1 MKMTYEEAREFIQEA
16 AKSGSVLGLVSIRR
30 LMEELGNI
38 QDTLPV
44 IHIAGTNGKGSVGAY
59 LAAVFQRAGLH
70 VGRYCSPAV
79 FDPLEVWQ
87 YDGNYITKEEY
98 ANVMSQVK
106 SACDIMLSKGFECPT
121 VFEIETAAAFVWF
134 SEKKP
139 DVVLLEV
146 GMGGA
151 TDATNVISRPIAS
164 VITTISMDH
173 MQFLGDTVAKIAAVK
188 AGIIK
193 EGCPVFSAPQ
203 EDAVTEVLQSV
214 AREKHT
220 KLVLLDAGACRLLE
234 QKPGLLRMEYRSEAY
249 GTLLL
254 ETKLAGI
261 YQLRNAAL
269 AAETALALLPG
280 LVTEVGKP
288 DVNGECSR
296 VVQAW
301 NHGGSSAEERID
313 AQAKVSDNVNGVPK
327 YEWLR
332 TTVQQGIADAAWPG
346 RFEVIG
352 RNPLFIIDGAHNE
365 DAAKCLER
373 TLQNCFTNTKLTYII
388 GVLADKEHEKM
399 LRILLPHA
407 DAVYTVTPDNPRALR
422 AEALRDE
429 AEKLHGNVTC
439 CGLIRDAVS
448 QALFHAKEAGTP
460 ILAFGSLSYLRD
472 LKTAYNELM

>member
-1 MKMTYEEAREFIQEA
+1 
-16 AKSGSVLGLVSIRR
+16 
-30 LMEELGNI
+30 
-38 QDTLPV
+38 
-44 IHIAGTNGKGSVGAY
+44 
-59 LAAVFQRAGLH
+59 
-70 VGRYCSPAV
+70 
-79 FDPLEVWQ
+79 
-87 YDGNYITKEEY
+87 
-98 ANVMSQVK
+98 
-106 SACDIMLSKGFECPT
+106 
-121 VFEIETAAAFVWF
+121 
-134 SEKKP
+134 
-139 DVVLLEV
+139 
-146 GMGGA
+146 MGGE

-203 EDAVTEVLQSV
+203 EDAVAEVLQSA
-214 AREKHT
+214 ARDKHA

-269 AAETALALLPG
+269 AAETAFALLPE
-280 LVTEVGKP
+280 LVSDVGKS
-288 DVNGECSR
+288 D
-296 VVQAW
+296 A
-301 NHGGSSAEERID
+301 GGGQTD
-313 AQAKVSDNVNGVPK
+313 AQENHPEKSSDNVSGVPK

-332 TTVQQGIADAAWPG
+332 NTVQQGIADAVWPG

-352 RNPLFIIDGAHNE
+352 REPLFIIDGAHNE

-429 AEKLHGNVTC
+429 AAKLHGNVTC
-439 CGLIRDAVS
+439 CGSIGDAVS

>member
-1 MKMTYEEAREFIQEA
+1 
-16 AKSGSVLGLVSIRR
+16 
-30 LMEELGNI
+30 MEELGNI

-59 LAAVFQRAGLH
+59 LSAIFQRAGLH

-87 YDGNYITKEEY
+87 YDGNQITKEEY

-146 GMGGA
+146 GMGGE

-203 EDAVTEVLQSV
+203 VGAVAEVLQSV
-214 AREKHT
+214 AHEKHA
-220 KLVLLDAGACRLLE
+220 KLVLLDAGDSRLLE
-234 QKPGLLRMEYRSEAY
+234 QKPGRLRMEYRSVSY

-269 AAETALALLPG
+269 AAETALAIIPALLSDA
-280 LVTEVGKP
+280 VKSDVGERETVVKQ
-288 DVNGECSR
+288 DANGECPK
-296 VVQAW
+296 VFQAE
-301 NHGGSSAEERID
+301 NHGGSSAEGRTD
-313 AQAKVSDNVNGVPK
+313 AQENQPEKSSDNVSGVTK
-327 YEWLR
+327 YEWLCNI
-332 TTVQQGIADAAWPG
+332 VQQGIADAAWPG

-352 RNPLFIIDGAHNE
+352 REPLFIIDGAHNE

-429 AEKLHGNVTC
+429 AAKLHGNVTC
-439 CGLIRDAVS
+439 CGSIRDAVS

>member
-1 MKMTYEEAREFIQEA
+1 
-16 AKSGSVLGLVSIRR
+16 
-30 LMEELGNI
+30 
-38 QDTLPV
+38 
-44 IHIAGTNGKGSVGAY
+44 
-59 LAAVFQRAGLH
+59 
-70 VGRYCSPAV
+70 
-79 FDPLEVWQ
+79 VWQ
-87 YDGNYITKEEY
+87 HDGNQITKEEY

-106 SACDIMLSKGFECPT
+106 SACDIMLSKGFDCPT

-203 EDAVTEVLQSV
+203 EDAVAEVLQSV
-214 AREKHT
+214 AHEKHA
-220 KLVLLDAGACRLLE
+220 KLVLLNAGACRLLE
-234 QKPGLLRMEYRSEAY
+234 QKPGLLRMEYRSEVY

-288 DVNGECSR
+288 DAAVGR
-296 VVQAW
+296 AAAPG
-301 NHGGSSAEERID
+301 NHP
-313 AQAKVSDNVNGVPK
+313 AKGSDNLRGVHGCD
-327 YEWLR
+327 WLR

-352 RNPLFIIDGAHNE
+352 REPLFIIDGAHNE

-407 DAVYTVTPDNPRALR
+407 DVVYTVTPDNPRALR
-422 AEALRDE
+422 AEALRNE
-429 AEKLHGNVTC
+429 AAKLHGNVTC
-439 CGLIRDAVS
+439 CGSIRDAVS

-460 ILAFGSLSYLRD
+460 ILAFGSLSYLKD
-472 LKTAYNELM
+472 LKTAYMERKSW

>member
-1 MKMTYEEAREFIQEA
+1 
-16 AKSGSVLGLVSIRR
+16 
-30 LMEELGNI
+30 
-38 QDTLPV
+38 
-44 IHIAGTNGKGSVGAY
+44 
-59 LAAVFQRAGLH
+59 
-70 VGRYCSPAV
+70 
-79 FDPLEVWQ
+79 
-87 YDGNYITKEEY
+87 
-98 ANVMSQVK
+98 
-106 SACDIMLSKGFECPT
+106 MLSKGFECPT

-134 SEKKP
+134 SERKP

-214 AREKHT
+214 AREKHA
-220 KLVLLDAGACRLLE
+220 KLVLLDAGASRLLE
-234 QKPGLLRMEYRSEAY
+234 QKPGLLRMEYRSVAY

-280 LVTEVGKP
+280 LVSDVG
-288 DVNGECSR
+288 
-296 VVQAW
+296 
-301 NHGGSSAEERID
+301 ERE
-313 AQAKVSDNVNGVPK
+313 AV
-327 YEWLR
+327 
-332 TTVQQGIADAAWPG
+332 VQQGIADAAWPG

-429 AEKLHGNVTC
+429 AAKLHGNVTC